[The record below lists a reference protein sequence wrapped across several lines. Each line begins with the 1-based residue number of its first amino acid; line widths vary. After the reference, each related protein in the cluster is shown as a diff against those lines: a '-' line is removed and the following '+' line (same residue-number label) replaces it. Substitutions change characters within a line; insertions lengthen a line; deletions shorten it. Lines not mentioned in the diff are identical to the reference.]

1 MSTKS
6 PHMMAVKNR
15 IFKMILWISLVAFLT
30 VAFTNVI
37 NRRPLSNFL
46 IPFFGGVII
55 AAMIWLV
62 YKNKGMLGVKYAYYV
77 FLSVLYVPVA
87 WLTSPGSYSAMS
99 FYAVLIVFVG
109 VVLAQEKTDYAFPVL
124 TTIEVVFLLN
134 YERFKPEQY
143 AVYSEPAARAIDL
156 SINFSIV
163 IAIIF
168 AVVFVLN
175 SYFDSEHKRI
185 YSLSITDQLTGIYNR
200 RYLYHELEQFET
212 GNRKKDQTFSI
223 LMMDLNNFKRVND
236 TYGHFA
242 GDEVLKAFGAV
253 LNQACRKNDFPARY
267 GGDEFVVLLPDTPLG
282 DIPVIQERI
291 NSLFGP
297 VMDKYKSV
305 GLSISFGAAYN
316 KGQTIEEIL
325 QQADDHLYK
334 NKAAS
339 KSEC

>member
-6 PHMMAVKNR
+6 PHMIAVKNR
-15 IFKMILWISLVAFLT
+15 IFKMILWISLVAFMT
-30 VAFTNVI
+30 VAII
-37 NRRPLSNFL
+37 NLLNQRPFENFI
-46 IPFFGGVII
+46 IPFLGGSIM
-55 AAMIWLV
+55 AGMIWLV
-62 YKNKGMLGVKYAYYV
+62 YKNKGRVGVKYAYFC
-77 FLSVLYVPVA
+77 FLSVLYVPMA
-87 WLTSPGSYSAMS
+87 WLTSPGSFSAMS

-109 VVLAQEKTDYAFPVL
+109 VVLAQEKTDYVFPVL

-134 YERFKPEQY
+134 YEKLRPEQY
-143 AVYSEPAARAIDL
+143 AVYSEPTARALDL
-156 SINFSIV
+156 SINFLIV

-212 GNRKKDQTFSI
+212 GDRKKDQTFSI

-236 TYGHFA
+236 THGHIA
-242 GDEVLKAFGAV
+242 GDEVLKAFGSV

-267 GGDEFVVLLPDTPLG
+267 GGDEFVVLLPETTLEDV
-282 DIPVIQERI
+282 PVIQERI
-291 NSLFGP
+291 NALFGP
-297 VMDKYKSV
+297 VMEKYKSV

>member
-1 MSTKS
+1 MTMKS
-6 PHMMAVKNR
+6 PHMVAVKNR
-15 IFKMILWISLVAFLT
+15 IFKMVLWISFVAFIV
-30 VAFTNVI
+30 VAFTNVF
-37 NRRPLSNFL
+37 NRRPFDNFL
-46 IPFFGGVII
+46 IPFLGGII
-55 AAMIWLV
+55 MAAMIWLV
-62 YKNKGMLGVKYAYYV
+62 NINKGKLGVKYAYYC
-77 FLSVLYVPVA
+77 FLSIIYVPVA
-87 WLTSPGSYSAMS
+87 WLTSPGSFSAMS

-109 VVLAQEKTDYAFPVL
+109 VVLAQEKMDYIFPVI
-124 TTIEVVFLLN
+124 TTVEVIFLLN
-134 YERFKPEQY
+134 YEKMRPEQY
-143 AVYSEPAARAIDL
+143 TIYSEPAARAIDL
-156 SINFSIV
+156 SINYSIV
-163 IAIIF
+163 ISIIF

-200 RYLYHELEQFET
+200 RYLYHELEQFES

-242 GDEVLKAFGAV
+242 GDEVLKAFGNV

-267 GGDEFVVLLPDTPLG
+267 GGDEFVVLLPDTQLD

-291 NSLFGP
+291 NGLFAP
-297 VMDKYKSV
+297 IIEKYKAV
-305 GLSISFGAAYN
+305 GLSISFGAAHN

-334 NKAAS
+334 NKAET
-339 KSEC
+339 KSES